1 MDILI
6 WGDKMIF
13 VTLGTQD
20 KKFTRLL
27 VELDRL
33 IENKIINEEII
44 VQAGYTSDYQSN
56 NMKIFDLI
64 NKDEFDKIIKDTDL
78 LITHG
83 GVGAILTGLKYGK
96 KIIAIP
102 RLKKYKEH
110 VNDHQIQIVEN
121 FNAEGYIIG
130 SDIDNLE
137 ENILKINDFKPK
149 KYQSNKKKMVSLV
162 KELIDK

>member
-1 MDILI
+1 
-6 WGDKMIF
+6 MIF

-27 VELDRL
+27 SEIDKL
-33 IENKIINEEII
+33 IDKKVISDEVI
-44 VQAGYTSDYQSN
+44 VQAGYSSDYKSN

-64 NKDEFDKIIKDTDL
+64 NKEEFDKIIKNTDL

-83 GVGAILTGLKYGK
+83 GVGAILTGLKYSK

-102 RLKKYKEH
+102 RLKKYNEH
-110 VNDHQIQIVEN
+110 VNDHQLQIVEN
-121 FNAEGYIIG
+121 FNEEGYILGIN
-130 SDIDNLE
+130 DTKELE
-137 ENILKINDFKPK
+137 DAIKRISDFKPK
-149 KYQSNKKKMVSLV
+149 KFTSNKKRMLDLM

>member
-1 MDILI
+1 MIL
-6 WGDKMIF
+6 

-27 VELDRL
+27 SEIDRL
-33 IENKIINEEII
+33 IDLKIIKDEIV
-44 VQAGYTSDYQSN
+44 VQAGYSKDYKSN

-64 NKDEFDKIIKDTDL
+64 GKDEFDKLISECSL

-96 KIIAIP
+96 KVIAIP

-121 FNAEGYIIG
+121 FNLEGYIIG
-130 SDIDNLE
+130 INDVSELESAIKKID
-137 ENILKINDFKPK
+137 DFKPK
-149 KYQSNKKKMVSLV
+149 KYVSNKKNMLKLV
-162 KELIDK
+162 KELIEK

>member
-1 MDILI
+1 
-6 WGDKMIF
+6 MIF

-27 VELDRL
+27 SEIDKL
-33 IENKIINEEII
+33 IDKKVISDEVI
-44 VQAGYTSDYQSN
+44 VQAGYSSDYKSN

-64 NKDEFDKIIKDTDL
+64 NKEEFDRIIKNTDL

-83 GVGAILTGLKYGK
+83 GVGAILTGLKYSK

-102 RLKKYKEH
+102 RLKKYNEH
-110 VNDHQIQIVEN
+110 VNDHQLQIVEN
-121 FNAEGYIIG
+121 FNEEGYILGIN
-130 SDIDNLE
+130 DTKELE
-137 ENILKINDFKPK
+137 DAIKRISDFKPK
-149 KYQSNKKKMVSLV
+149 KFTSNKKRMLDLM

>member
-1 MDILI
+1 
-6 WGDKMIF
+6 MIF
-13 VTLGTQD
+13 IILGTQD

-27 VELDRL
+27 CEIDRL
-33 IENKIINEEII
+33 IDKKIIQDEVI
-44 VQAGYTSDYQSN
+44 VQAGFTSDYQSS

-64 NKDEFDKIIKDTDL
+64 NKDDFDKIIKEANL

-83 GVGAILTGLKYGK
+83 GVGTILTGLKYGK

-121 FNAEGYIIG
+121 FNEEGFIVG

-149 KYQSNKKKMVSLV
+149 KYQSNKKKMLSLV

>member
-1 MDILI
+1 MIL
-6 WGDKMIF
+6 

-27 VELDRL
+27 
-33 IENKIINEEII
+33 EEIDKLIQEKVINDEVI
-44 VQAGYTSDYQSN
+44 VQAGYSSDYQSS

-64 NKDEFDKIIKDTDL
+64 NKEDFDKLISECDY

-83 GVGAILTGLKYGK
+83 GVGAILTGLKYNK

-110 VNDHQIQIVEN
+110 VNDHQLQIINN
-121 FNAEGYIIG
+121 FQEEGYIIG
-130 SDIDNLE
+130 SMDVKDLKDAV
-137 ENILKINDFKPK
+137 LKIKNFRPKEFK
-149 KYQSNKKKMVSLV
+149 SNKDKALKTI

>member
-1 MDILI
+1 
-6 WGDKMIF
+6 MIF

-27 VELDRL
+27 LEIDKL
-33 IENKIINEEII
+33 IDNKVINEEVI
-44 VQAGYTSDYQSN
+44 VQAGYSSDYKSN
-56 NMKIFDLI
+56 NIQIFDLI
-64 NKDEFDKIIKDTDL
+64 NKDEFDNIIKKADL

-83 GVGAILTGLKYGK
+83 GVGAILTGLKYQK

-121 FNAEGYIIG
+121 FNEEGYIIG
-130 SDIDNLE
+130 LEDVSKLE
-137 ENILKINDFKPK
+137 EALDKIKDFKPR
-149 KYQSNKKKMVSLV
+149 KYQSNKKKMLKLM
-162 KELIDK
+162 KELIEK

>member
-1 MDILI
+1 MIL
-6 WGDKMIF
+6 

-27 VELDRL
+27 KEIDRL
-33 IENKIINEEII
+33 IDLGIIKDEVV
-44 VQAGYTSDYQSN
+44 VQAGFSSDYKSD

-64 NKDEFDKIIKDTDL
+64 SKDDFDKLINDCNL

-96 KIIAIP
+96 KVIAIP

-110 VNDHQIQIVEN
+110 VNDHQIQIVDN
-121 FNAEGYIIG
+121 FHEEGYIIG
-130 SDIDNLE
+130 IGDVSELSKSLRSIE
-137 ENILKINDFKPK
+137 EFKPK
-149 KYQSNKKKMVSLV
+149 KYVSNKNKMLKLV
-162 KELIDK
+162 RELIEK